1 MWQGAWNICT
11 RRFNL
16 RLSIKMSNLVM
27 SFFLK
32 TSKRRLQILTSQ
44 TRLPTW
50 LLVFTLLVLWEPS
63 TIMH

>member
-16 RLSIKMSNLVM
+16 RLSIKMSNLAM

-63 TIMH
+63 AIMH